1 MSKNDKKRD
10 RKQRE
15 QQRIQNP
22 HHAHTEQSTPILL
35 STDSMYQG
43 LGDDA
48 WPLAIF
54 ADEIFPNEDL
64 GL

>member
-1 MSKNDKKRD
+1 MTKNATE
-10 RKQRE
+10 KQRE
-15 QQRIQNP
+15 QQRCENP
-22 HHAHTEQSTPILL
+22 HHGHAEQHEPILL